1 MSMYD
6 DQEDA
11 PVAAEVVPATGS
23 LSAHREQVCKGI
35 KEGLMKHFKEIAE
48 KEYKTSVDVTSSDNP
63 LVMNVNI
70 KTNDPRVIAALA
82 AAGGM

>member
-1 MSMYD
+1 MYD
-6 DQEDA
+6 DQEDTPA
-11 PVAAEVVPATGS
+11 VPEVVQPTGT
-23 LSAHREQVCKGI
+23 LSTHREQVCKGI

-48 KEYKTSVDVTSSDNP
+48 KEYQTSVDVTSSDKP

-82 AAGGM
+82 AAGGV